1 MRKYIIVIGVVLIL
15 IVNSISIYAKQT
27 VSIDL
32 TSKEKEY
39 INSKKSVKIAVN
51 PNWYPYEKIDE
62 NGEYI
67 GIGADL
73 IKLIAQ
79 RTGLKFEVVKTSNWS
94 ESLNQAKL
102 GKVDVLGF
110 LNKTEERSKWLL
122 FTEPYFVD
130 PNVLI
135 ARQEHDYIS
144 DLNRYENETMVLP
157 KGTSTE
163 ERIRR
168 DYPNLKIIT
177 VQSEEE
183 AIQYIEHKKA
193 DFTLRS
199 LTLAAYIIKN
209 DGYFNLKIAGEIPA
223 YKNRL
228 RIGITNDDKILQ
240 AIINKGIST
249 ITEKDIQD
257 AINNHISIKI
267 IRGFDYKLFF
277 VVFSIFTIIFIVILY
292 SIRKVHKLN
301 KQLKISKEKYK
312 MIAKELEEKNILLER
327 SATTDV
333 LTGLKNR
340 LFFMQRINEEF
351 ERFKRY
357 DTKISLLMIDID
369 HFKRINDT
377 YGHAT
382 GDEVLKKV
390 AEKLQKKLRKVDL
403 IARLGGEEFIV
414 LLPGTDIDEAI
425 KVAEKL
431 RVEAE
436 SIIYE
441 NNEVVTISMGVSML
455 LESED
460 IEGWIDRTDKALYDA
475 KKEGRNRY
483 CVSNTL

>member
-1 MRKYIIVIGVVLIL
+1 M
-15 IVNSISIYAKQT
+15 
-27 VSIDL
+27 
-32 TSKEKEY
+32 
-39 INSKKSVKIAVN
+39 
-51 PNWYPYEKIDE
+51 
-62 NGEYI
+62 
-67 GIGADL
+67 
-73 IKLIAQ
+73 
-79 RTGLKFEVVKTSNWS
+79 
-94 ESLNQAKL
+94 
-102 GKVDVLGF
+102 
-110 LNKTEERSKWLL
+110 
-122 FTEPYFVD
+122 
-130 PNVLI
+130 
-135 ARQEHDYIS
+135 
-144 DLNRYENETMVLP
+144 
-157 KGTSTE
+157 
-163 ERIRR
+163 
-168 DYPNLKIIT
+168 
-177 VQSEEE
+177 
-183 AIQYIEHKKA
+183 
-193 DFTLRS
+193 
-199 LTLAAYIIKN
+199 
-209 DGYFNLKIAGEIPA
+209 
-223 YKNRL
+223 

-414 LLPGTDIDEAI
+414 LLPGIDIDEAI

-455 LESED
+455 VESED

>member
-32 TSKEKEY
+32 TLKEKEY

-73 IKLIAQ
+73 IKLISQ
-79 RTGLKFEVVKTSNWS
+79 RTGLKFEVVTTSNWS

-102 GKVDVLGF
+102 GNVDVLGF

-135 ARQEHDYIS
+135 TRQEHDYIS
-144 DLNRYENETMVLP
+144 DLNRYENEKMVLP
-157 KGTSTE
+157 RGTSTE
-163 ERIRR
+163 ESLRR

-177 VQSEEE
+177 VESEEE
-183 AIQYIEHKKA
+183 AIEYIEHKKA

-209 DGYFNLKIAGEIPA
+209 DGYFNLKIAGEIPD
-223 YKNRL
+223 YENRL
-228 RIGITNDDKILQ
+228 RIGITKDDKILQ
-240 AIINKGIST
+240 GIINKGIST

-277 VVFSIFTIIFIVILY
+277 VVFSIFTVIFIVSLY

-312 MIAKELEEKNILLER
+312 MIAKELEEKNILLEA

-357 DTKISLLMIDID
+357 NTKISLLMIDID

-431 RVEAE
+431 RAEAE

-441 NNEVVTISMGVSML
+441 NSEVVTISMGVSML

-460 IEGWIDRTDKALYDA
+460 IEEWIDRTDKALYEA
-475 KKEGRNRY
+475 KKQGRNRY
-483 CVSNTL
+483 AVSNIL